1 MDLGRHLRGIA
12 NSLGRRAP
20 PHLSD
25 GVGGEDGV
33 WMTQVISAIGECGIE
48 RVYRHQ
54 SSIYDNSAKRLD
66 GRRQVIDHG
75 MSRRDAEQE
84 GPVLHLI
91 KTSVARQRKE
101 PLSQAD
107 VGAHGRKRAFERCF
121 QTIPGRMRRI
131 AIERRH
137 IGLLQGN
144 GSAWSSQ
151 SGCFSQQR
159 FGIAGRTGHKAYVN
173 EIEAATWQV
182 CLVGIADY
190 EFDIAGSTL
199 ARVMEENRIGI
210 EADDAAGFANALAQ
224 EVGNSAGPTTEI
236 ETGPTRSHAD
246 AIQHDR
252 AFGGHGRP
260 LNVQALN
267 LPLTGLDRIL
277 AGICRGHP
285 RGPDNGG

>member
-1 MDLGRHLRGIA
+1 MDLRRHLRGIA
-12 NSLGRRAP
+12 NSLSRRAP

-54 SSIYDNSAKRLD
+54 SSIYDNSTKRLG
-66 GRRQVIDHG
+66 GRR

-84 GPVLHLI
+84 GPVLHLM

-121 QTIPGRMRRI
+121 QTIPSRMRRV

-159 FGIAGRTGHKAYVN
+159 FGIAGCTGHKAHVN

-190 EFDIAGSTL
+190 EFDITGSTL

-236 ETGPTRSHAD
+236 ETGPTRSYAD

-252 AFGGHGRP
+252 AFGAMAAP
-260 LNVQALN
+260 
-267 LPLTGLDRIL
+267 
-277 AGICRGHP
+277 
-285 RGPDNGG
+285 